1 MKYKN
6 EKFIFSRIK
15 SQDKD
20 AFAAAYDMYVE
31 QIYRFIYF
39 KIGNKEEAEDLTS
52 SVFLKTWNYI
62 KDSEIKEKTLKALIY
77 KIARNAIIDEYRKKA
92 LRDDISLEQNENV
105 QEIVDDK
112 QDIASRID
120 VGIEKEKIILKL
132 NALKDDYRELI
143 ILRYIEDLSISEI
156 AQIQSK
162 TKGAVRVEAHR
173 ALKALKSLFIDENK

>member
-6 EKFIFSRIK
+6 EKFIFFRIK
-15 SQDKD
+15 NRDKD

-39 KIGNKEEAEDLTS
+39 KIGNKKEEAEDLTS

-62 KDSEIKEKTLKALIY
+62 KDTEIKEKTLKALIY

-92 LRDDISLEQNENV
+92 LRDDVSLDQSENAQN
-105 QEIVDDK
+105 IADDR
-112 QDIASRID
+112 QDIIGDID
-120 VGIEKEKIILKL
+120 INLDKDKIILKL

-156 AQIQSK
+156 AQIQGK

-173 ALKALKSLFIDENK
+173 ALRALKNLFEEKN